1 SSREHAAICP
11 MFLGV
16 KVVIA
21 KTFERIHAANLINFG
36 ILPLIFQNE
45 EDYERINSGDL
56 LQIPC
61 IRDVLKR
68 CAPLKVSNIT
78 SGSTFPVV
86 YELTDRQQKLI
97 LAGGALNAQ

>member
-1 SSREHAAICP
+1 

-36 ILPLIFQNE
+36 ILPLVFQNE
-45 EDYERINSGDL
+45 ADYERINSGDIL
-56 LQIPC
+56 RIPG
-61 IRDVLKR
+61 IRDALQR
-68 CAPLKVSNIT
+68 RSPLQVSNVTAGGDIA
-78 SGSTFPVV
+78 VV